1 MNNNDEHI
9 DEVLIDWSTSF
20 FDDAK
25 DHEELFDDDGNYLE
39 KSGNSKIDAEI
50 EYIYNELDES
60 LQIDTGSID
69 DFNKERINEIT
80 GQKVKN
86 YVDNDTFCN
95 AVILWNAECK
105 AADEA
110 GTKRPPMPDVIGMQ
124 MIRMAEG
131 LSRRFNFRNY
141 CVDTETEA
149 LTQRGWLNVDQ
160 ITTEDIILSM
170 DPSDGKLK
178 WSKIHEIFR
187 NDNYDG
193 EMFKLEGSTIDAL
206 VTPGHKFL
214 TSNGLKKV
222 EAIIN
227 KEHIITNGIPVN
239 GPTSATYTDELVALV
254 AWFITEGN
262 IEKYNRV
269 RDNGVSEY
277 ISISQSHKVND
288 IYCKEIESLL
298 LSIDQNGF
306 SVGRNETMCDFNIK
320 RSSVITKQLL
330 DITQDKEL
338 TIDFILALTANQRIL
353 LINTMIKGDGSVN
366 KRQYF
371 QKSKYHIDLFLMLCA
386 MSGINT
392 HTTLRK
398 FNAGFGYAEY
408 YIVTLTDK
416 DRCWSE
422 RVNFNGG
429 RRKRGMKENIPTV
442 HYKGTIWCPR
452 TDYGTFMCRRGKR
465 AYITGNTY
473 IDEMRED
480 GVYMAIRAVKN
491 FDPIK
496 GKNAFAYFNRCIWQ
510 AFCTRI
516 KIEKEENEGKMSLL
530 KDPMYLGYTSE
541 SGGDTQIDKDRLI
554 SIYDN

>member
-1 MNNNDEHI
+1 MKNTDEYI
-9 DEVLIDWSTSF
+9 DEVLTDWTTPF
-20 FDDAK
+20 FDDVK

-39 KSGNSKIDAEI
+39 KSVNSKIDAEI
-50 EYIYNELDES
+50 KYIYNELDES

-69 DFNKERINEIT
+69 DFNKERINETT

-105 AADEA
+105 AAQEA
-110 GTKRPPMPDVIGMQ
+110 DLPKPPMPDVIGMQ

-178 WSKIHEIFR
+178 WSKIYEIFR
-187 NDNYDG
+187 NDNYEG

-214 TSNGLKKV
+214 VGNGLIKI
-222 EAIIN
+222 ENIN
-227 KEHIITNGIPVN
+227 SDSYITTNGISVDAIN
-239 GPTSATYTDELVALV
+239 NNYAYSNTLSDVTL
-254 AWFITEGN
+254 
-262 IEKYNRV
+262 
-269 RDNGVSEY
+269 
-277 ISISQSHKVND
+277 ND
-288 IYCKEIESLL
+288 
-298 LSIDQNGF
+298 F
-306 SVGRNETMCDFNIK
+306 
-320 RSSVITKQLL
+320 
-330 DITQDKEL
+330 
-338 TIDFILALTANQRIL
+338 TIDKIL
-353 LINTMIKGDGSVN
+353 LMEYPHRARLIDLLTSVDLPRVYKTSN
-366 KRQYF
+366 EQNAK
-371 QKSKYHIDLFLMLCA
+371 LFLMLCV
-386 MSGINT
+386 MNGLST
-392 HTTLRK
+392 YY
-398 FNAGFGYAEY
+398 NADDNG
-408 YIVTLTDK
+408 YIVSEIRSRDHYVK
-416 DRCWSE
+416 DSP
-422 RVNFNGG
+422 VANA
-429 RRKRGMKENIPTV
+429 

-452 TDYGTFMCRRGKR
+452 TEYGTFMCRRGKR

-491 FDPIK
+491 FDPTK
-496 GKNAFAYFNRCIWQ
+496 GKNAFGYFNRVLWQ

-530 KDPMYLGYTSE
+530 KDPMYLGYTAE
-541 SGGDTQIDKDRLI
+541 TGGENQVDKDRLI

>member
-187 NDNYDG
+187 NDNYDDLMHSLQG
-193 EMFKLEGSTIDAL
+193 TNINAL
-206 VTPGHKFL
+206 VTPGHKFV
-214 TSNGLKKV
+214 TESGLKKI
-222 EAIIN
+222 EDIHNENIIL
-227 KEHIITNGIPVN
+227 NGIPVD
-239 GPTSATYTDELVALV
+239 P
-254 AWFITEGN
+254 
-262 IEKYNRV
+262 
-269 RDNGVSEY
+269 VSEY
-277 ISISQSHKVND
+277 DLSKEYCTLLTWPVDLRNNILNLSKIEMDHTEYNIQRNDLVQMIASMNGITTFINDEEYVEFINEKTFAVTESIAD
-288 IYCKEIESLL
+288 I
-298 LSIDQNGF
+298 
-306 SVGRNETMCDFNIK
+306 
-320 RSSVITKQLL
+320 
-330 DITQDKEL
+330 
-338 TIDFILALTANQRIL
+338 
-353 LINTMIKGDGSVN
+353 
-366 KRQYF
+366 
-371 QKSKYHIDLFLMLCA
+371 
-386 MSGINT
+386 
-392 HTTLRK
+392 
-398 FNAGFGYAEY
+398 
-408 YIVTLTDK
+408 
-416 DRCWSE
+416 
-422 RVNFNGG
+422 
-429 RRKRGMKENIPTV
+429 

-452 TDYGTFMCRRGKR
+452 TEYGTFMCRRRGIT
-465 AYITGNTY
+465 YITGNTY